1 MNPMTIGIS
10 SMRER
15 GRQPKSTTTVQKFDA
30 IAKLMAADVSELASL
45 VVRPRCSRNAIWRDA
60 IEA

>member
-1 MNPMTIGIS
+1 
-10 SMRER
+10 
-15 GRQPKSTTTVQKFDA
+15 
-30 IAKLMAADVSELASL
+30 MAADVSKIASL